1 MVDTR
6 FSLSVHVMMTLAY
19 NKEDQLVN
27 SEYLSGVLK
36 TNATFVRKIVSRLVD
51 AELVES
57 FRGKGGGIKIAR
69 SPSEISLSEIYA
81 AAVEEKCLVS
91 THKRPVF
98 KACPV
103 SCSMDGILHDIVDG
117 IEDSTKAYLSRL
129 YLSDLL
135 KKVQK
140 KNIR

>member
-27 SEYLSGVLK
+27 SEYLAGVLK
-36 TNATFVRKIVSRLVD
+36 TNATFVRKIVSRLVE

-69 SPSEISLSEIYA
+69 SPSEISLSEIYS

-91 THKRPVF
+91 THKKPIF
-98 KACPV
+98 KNCPV
-103 SCSMDGILHDIVDG
+103 SCSMDGILDDIVDG
-117 IEDSTKAYLSRL
+117 IEDSTKSYLSRL

-135 KKVQK
+135 KKVHK
-140 KNIR
+140 K

>member
-19 NKEDQLVN
+19 NKEDELVN
-27 SEYLSGVLK
+27 SEYLAGVLK
-36 TNATFVRKIVSRLVD
+36 TNATFVRKIVSRLVE

-69 SPSEISLSEIYA
+69 SPSEISLSEIYS

-91 THKRPVF
+91 THKKPVF
-98 KACPV
+98 KNCPV
-103 SCSMDGILHDIVDG
+103 SCCMDEILDDIVDG
-117 IEDSTKAYLSRL
+117 IEDSTKNYLSRL
-129 YLSDLL
+129 HLSDLL

-140 KNIR
+140 K

>member
-19 NKEDQLVN
+19 HKDDLVN
-27 SEYLSGVLK
+27 SEMLAGVLK
-36 TNATFVRKIVSRLVD
+36 TNPTFVRKIVSRLVD
-51 AELVES
+51 GGLVES
-57 FRGKGGGIKIAR
+57 FRGKGGGIRIAK
-69 SPSEISLSEIYA
+69 SPSEISLSQIYS

-91 THKRPVF
+91 THKKPIV

-103 SCSMDGILHDIVDG
+103 SCCMGDVLDDIVEG
-117 IEDSTKAYLSRL
+117 IESSTKGYLSRMH
-129 YLSDLL
+129 LSDLM

-140 KNIR
+140 K